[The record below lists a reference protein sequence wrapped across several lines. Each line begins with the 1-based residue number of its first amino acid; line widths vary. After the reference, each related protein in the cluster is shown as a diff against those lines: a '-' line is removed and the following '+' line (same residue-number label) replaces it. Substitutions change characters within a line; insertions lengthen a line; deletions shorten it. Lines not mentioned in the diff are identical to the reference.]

1 MDRKLLNVK
10 ILAMS
15 KEQSV
20 AAAALPGYEQPNVI
34 EDAVIR
40 NETKDKIY
48 KLVKRLF
55 IATSTTEK
63 IMEGIGN
70 RMKASDARATKISA
84 LRESL
89 NSKIALYEEQNA
101 KLRSVYE
108 TARKDILAKMQEAAR

>member
-1 MDRKLLNVK
+1 MK

-70 RMKASDARATKISA
+70 RMKASDARATKITA

>member
-1 MDRKLLNVK
+1 
-10 ILAMS
+10 MS

-63 IMEGIGN
+63 VMEGIGN
-70 RMKASDARATKISA
+70 RMKSADARTSKIAA

-89 NSKIALYEEQNA
+89 TNKITAYEQNNS

-108 TARKDILAKMQEAAR
+108 SARKDILAKMKEGLS